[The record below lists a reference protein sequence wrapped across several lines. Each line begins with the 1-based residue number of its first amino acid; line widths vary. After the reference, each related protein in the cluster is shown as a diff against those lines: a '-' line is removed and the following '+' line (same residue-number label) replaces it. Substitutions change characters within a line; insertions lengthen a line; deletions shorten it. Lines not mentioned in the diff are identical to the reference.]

1 MMRHKKKST
10 LKCFLGSRSPS
21 WVKTGEEGNH
31 FFCVF
36 WVADVSC
43 SSFSSILC
51 FFEMGLCVYL
61 QRSE

>member
-31 FFCVF
+31 FF
-36 WVADVSC
+36 
-43 SSFSSILC
+43 LC
-51 FFEMGLCVYL
+51 FLGCRCFLFFFFFDPL
-61 QRSE
+61 LF

>member
-1 MMRHKKKST
+1 MRHEKKST

-21 WVKTGEEGNH
+21 WVKTGEKGKR
-31 FFCVF
+31 FFF
-36 WVADVSC
+36 LADVSC